1 MEKAELKELVKAVNQ
16 LVRAQ
21 QETNKMLERL
31 VNVVK
36 ENKTLN

>member
-1 MEKAELKELVKAVNQ
+1 MEKTELKELVKAVNQ

>member
-1 MEKAELKELVKAVNQ
+1 MEKTELKELVKTVNQ

-36 ENKTLN
+36 ENKLSN